1 MENHKHPKGNNPVNK
16 KNLLLATALNLVI
29 AIAEAMGG
37 LLSGS
42 LALLSDA
49 LHNLGDSISTLIAY
63 IASVYAGKKPTGK
76 RTFGYK
82 RIEILAA
89 LINAFSL
96 IAIIIFLFFEA
107 YKRFLEPSEVKTTI
121 MLVVA
126 MIGLLANV
134 YGVLLLRPDSGKN
147 INVRA
152 AYLHLIGDSLSSV
165 VVILGSLLI
174 MFTGIHWIDPLV
186 TILIGL
192 YILKEAF
199 TILRETLGILMQN
212 TPPGLNL
219 HSIKKTLESLPEVR
233 NVHHI
238 HAWNL
243 TDNHCHFECHIDTTL
258 DLKLSELNAVREK
271 IESILN
277 EQFGINHVILQFEYN
292 SKHDPAGINSN
303 I

>member
-1 MENHKHPKGNNPVNK
+1 MEKHKHPSGQKPVNK

-29 AIAEAMGG
+29 ALAEAMGG
-37 LLSGS
+37 FLSGS

-49 LHNLGDSISTLIAY
+49 LHNFGDSVSTLIAY
-63 IASVYAGKKPTGK
+63 IASVYSDKKPSGK

-89 LINAFSL
+89 LINALSL
-96 IAIIIFLFFEA
+96 IAITIFLFFEA
-107 YKRFLEPSEVKTTI
+107 YKRFLDPSEIKTTI

-134 YGVLLLRPDSGKN
+134 YGVILLRPDSGKN

-174 MFTGIHWIDPLV
+174 MFTGIHWIDPLI
-186 TILIGL
+186 TILIGI
-192 YILKEAF
+192 YILKEAVS
-199 TILRETLGILMQN
+199 ILRETVGILMQN

-219 HSIKKTLESLPEVR
+219 NAIKKTSGITPRSPQHTPYPRLEPDRYQLPFR
-233 NVHHI
+233 MPH
-238 HAWNL
+238 
-243 TDNHCHFECHIDTTL
+243 
-258 DLKLSELNAVREK
+258 
-271 IESILN
+271 
-277 EQFGINHVILQFEYN
+277 
-292 SKHDPAGINSN
+292 
-303 I
+303 